1 MLLKTQIFEKETA
14 NFPVKKRFW
23 LTFSR
28 IFECDK
34 PHVTNCKGTKSIAI
48 ITVEAMRAFL

>member
-1 MLLKTQIFEKETA
+1 MLLITQIFEKETA
-14 NFPVKKRFW
+14 NFSVKKRFW
-23 LTFSR
+23 LIFCH